1 MALYDFKEAGHF
13 RLLAFVAF
21 RGSAGWD
28 QTSGS
33 PSCEGC
39 LPGPSGASQT
49 RAQIFRKKF

>member
-21 RGSAGWD
+21 RD
-28 QTSGS
+28 LTSGS